1 MGGSDGRGSVIH
13 PALPDTASAL
23 LSTPLDPSSPTPL
36 YHQIYV
42 LLRAKILD
50 QRFGDGDLLPSEA
63 ELASSFAVSRITA
76 KRALDEVAAAGL
88 AVRRRGRG
96 TIVTHAGEV
105 PPVQASM
112 DGLMENL
119 LQMGLNT
126 DVRLITFDYV
136 SVPVELSSIFKPHSV
151 GTGHPSASSSAARRL
166 QHAVRVR
173 SVGGKP
179 FSHLTTYVP
188 EEIGRS
194 FSAQDLAEH
203 PLLSLLERSGV
214 KVGRADQTLS
224 ASIADPIVA
233 KQLEIEIGNPLLR
246 ITRLVF
252 DVDDNPIEHITAL
265 YRPDLYQYR
274 MALSRVKGHGGN
286 IGQNTWSTRDEC
298 PET

>member
-1 MGGSDGRGSVIH
+1 MIGKRSRGYRSVTIGHQGIASDSAQRHVTSGPSATAPSAADAAHEAMGGSDGRGSVIH
-13 PALPDTASAL
+13 PALPDAASVL

-151 GTGHPSASSSAARRL
+151 GDKFP
-166 QHAVRVR
+166 
-173 SVGGKP
+173 K
-179 FSHLTTYVP
+179 
-188 EEIGRS
+188 
-194 FSAQDLAEH
+194 
-203 PLLSLLERSGV
+203 
-214 KVGRADQTLS
+214 TLM
-224 ASIADPIVA
+224 
-233 KQLEIEIGNPLLR
+233 L
-246 ITRLVF
+246 
-252 DVDDNPIEHITAL
+252 
-265 YRPDLYQYR
+265 
-274 MALSRVKGHGGN
+274 
-286 IGQNTWSTRDEC
+286 
-298 PET
+298 